1 MDTHPGLGPAQA
13 FRTFW
18 RDRWYRHETEVRWA
32 FLFETLGLEPEYEP
46 TGLKVDCPGVGGY
59 RPDFYL
65 GALNA
70 WVEIKS
76 ARPNEGEFA
85 KAKALAR
92 ATGKAVIVAWGSPS
106 AREACWIY
114 RPTDLRRAGPMKLTS
129 WLPLDGLAF
138 TSYQGAIIVQI
149 DGAVVAHGMP
159 KPVPQADHMRVAVAA
174 AMNLPLMPNDRL
186 LEAG

>member
-1 MDTHPGLGPAQA
+1 MEKHPGLGPASD

-46 TGLKVDCPGVGGY
+46 TGVKLNCLSCGGY

-65 GALNA
+65 GALDC

-76 ARPNEGEFA
+76 ARPTDDEFA
-85 KAKALAR
+85 KAKALTR
-92 ATGKAVIVAWGSPS
+92 ATGKAVIVLWGSPS
-106 AREACWIY
+106 ARPACWVY
-114 RPTDLRRAGPMKLTS
+114 RPLDLRRAGPMVLTS

-138 TSYQGAIIVQI
+138 TMQNGAIIVQL
-149 DGAVVAHGMP
+149 DGNVVAHGMRRA
-159 KPVPQADHMRVAVAA
+159 VGQSDHIRAAVAA
-174 AMNLPLMPNDRL
+174 ALNLPLMPNDRL
-186 LEAG
+186 RIAG